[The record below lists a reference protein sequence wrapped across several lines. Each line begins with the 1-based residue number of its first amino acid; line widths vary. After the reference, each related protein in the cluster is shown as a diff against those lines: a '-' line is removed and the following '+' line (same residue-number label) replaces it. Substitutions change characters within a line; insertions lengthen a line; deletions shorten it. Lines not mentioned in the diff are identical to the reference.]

1 MASLGTVG
9 IADKGKYSA
18 DVAYF
23 KGNFVY
29 HNGSSWLALKD
40 NLTGVTPEE
49 GENWKYL
56 ARGYAAELLSMI
68 TALDTSG
75 VLGEAGASVSAQSLI
90 DYLTDSVMNN
100 LVKKNDISNVQLND
114 PSKVPSS
121 ALAYAMKEE
130 MNAVNNN
137 KIENLKWTQT
147 VDYVNNF
154 RLPGIAF
161 FMIDAA
167 VAQKIDLPGTS
178 WWYVMHISKTDG
190 SGFAVQIFY
199 ELGGQGQTCRRWSSD
214 TSWIGRSW

>member
-75 VLGEAGASVSAQSLI
+75 VLGEAVASVSAQSLI

-137 KIENLKWTQT
+137 KIENLKQTQT

-161 FMIDAA
+161 FMIDALSL
-167 VAQKIDLPGTS
+167 I
-178 WWYVMHISKTDG
+178 HI
-190 SGFAVQIFY
+190 
-199 ELGGQGQTCRRWSSD
+199 
-214 TSWIGRSW
+214 

>member
-29 HNGSSWLALKD
+29 HNGSSWLVLKD

-75 VLGEAGASVSAQSLI
+75 VLGETEPL
-90 DYLTDSVMNN
+90 L
-100 LVKKNDISNVQLND
+100 
-114 PSKVPSS
+114 
-121 ALAYAMKEE
+121 
-130 MNAVNNN
+130 
-137 KIENLKWTQT
+137 
-147 VDYVNNF
+147 
-154 RLPGIAF
+154 
-161 FMIDAA
+161 
-167 VAQKIDLPGTS
+167 
-178 WWYVMHISKTDG
+178 
-190 SGFAVQIFY
+190 
-199 ELGGQGQTCRRWSSD
+199 LGKCT
-214 TSWIGRSW
+214 TY